1 MIIGIGVDIIEIDR
15 IKRACKNENF
25 LKKVFTENEIN
36 DYKNIKFNS
45 LAGNFAVKE
54 AVSKA
59 FGTGIRS
66 FNMTDIEVLRNNL
79 GMPYVILHNG
89 AKEISEKKGIVKI
102 FVSIS
107 HNKESAIG
115 YAIAER

>member
-1 MIIGIGVDIIEIDR
+1 MIIGIGIDIIEIDR
-15 IKRACKNENF
+15 IKKACENEKF
-25 LKKVFTENEIN
+25 LKKIFTKNEIKYCEN
-36 DYKNIKFNS
+36 TKFNS

-59 FGTGIRS
+59 FGTGIRN
-66 FNMTDIEVLRNNL
+66 FNMTDIEVLRDNL

-89 AKEISEKKGIVKI
+89 AKKISEKKGIKKI

-107 HNKESAIG
+107 HNKENAIG
-115 YAIAER
+115 YAVAER